1 MNWEAIK
8 ADWQQLSR
16 KVKEKWGELTDDEL
30 QQMAG
35 QKDQLIGLLQ
45 KKYAMTKEDA
55 KKQLE
60 ELANTLDA

>member
-30 QQMAG
+30 QQLAG